1 MAEPETGDP
10 REDEGGLPAM
20 IATLVILIIIVVLFL
35 LFKFNFFQGGRS
47 VDVRTTAPAILWV
60 G

>member
-1 MAEPETGDP
+1 MTEEASSDP
-10 REDEGGLPAM
+10 REDEGSLPA
-20 IATLVILIIIVVLFL
+20 ILATLVILIVIVVLFL

-47 VDVRTTAPAILWV
+47 VDVRTTAPAALWV